1 MFRATV
7 LLLLALTCSGCVVVT
22 TAAAVGSAAVAV
34 GSTAVSIGAGAVGIA
49 ADATVGTVKAV
60 GSAVTPSDDDAPR
73 K

>member
-1 MFRATV
+1 MLRTLV
-7 LLLLALTCSGCVVVT
+7 VLLALACSGCVVVT

-34 GSTAVSIGAGAVGIA
+34 GSTAVSIGAGAVGVA
-49 ADATVGTVKAV
+49 ADAAVGTVKVV